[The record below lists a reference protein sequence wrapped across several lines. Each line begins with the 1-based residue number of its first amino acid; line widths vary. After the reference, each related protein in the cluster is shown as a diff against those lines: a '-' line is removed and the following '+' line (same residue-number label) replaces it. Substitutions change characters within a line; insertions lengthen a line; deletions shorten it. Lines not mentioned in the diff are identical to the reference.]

1 LQDDYEELLRKEFP
15 GGVVELSSNPSPSTS
30 FAEMYH
36 WDSGVEST
44 ASVAALQ
51 DATVQMQSGTKR
63 CDVNQLCYCG
73 VPACMSTGF
82 KDPTLGH
89 LRVKAAEQALEARR
103 LSDSISYSRQL
114 QTSQY
119 VVATVPPSLQSDVL
133 VVFGLVPTTS
143 SPLLGRLSDKA
154 YGFEETFQL
163 EDPRAQLAAVTLCDQ
178 WPTELKVTTSIC
190 WLNAFRDWWVDE
202 MREEFPVH
210 ANKNFHSQALFYAEN
225 NRVKRMDPM
234 QYIWISGEQ
243 KVKAMYFTANIDVS
257 RDSGSDVGLK
267 EMKSWDDALAV
278 FNADE
283 KAAAIKGAWHASQL
297 WQSSEAEKVIL
308 DSTLI
313 TLIISLGCVF
323 LGVLL
328 FTRSIHLAFIVMF
341 VVMTIIVGLLFVMVK
356 ILGWKI
362 GAIEVLSLIVFVG
375 LSVDYCLHL
384 AHKYHSCHI
393 ADVEEESDEEE
404 EDIPAS
410 ALGTL
415 RKSISGITGHQTARR
430 AARITVTIS
439 ETPLA
444 PQDTK
449 RKANRKILSQ
459 NRSTERFERA
469 KYALERIGSAIVGS
483 ALTTMGS
490 ACFLLP
496 CIVHVFYKL
505 GTVVCVVTFYALV
518 FTLIPLPA
526 ILMCI
531 GPCGHDF
538 KSLLVLLGRQAS
550 QLFPDDDGDEEDDE
564 DALSSI
570 APATE
575 GDMASMQRRY
585 VLNMPGKGMGQIGDK
600 DGQAPTRTRV
610 AISG

>member
-1 LQDDYEELLRKEFP
+1 
-15 GGVVELSSNPSPSTS
+15 V
-30 FAEMYH
+30 
-36 WDSGVEST
+36 
-44 ASVAALQ
+44 ALQ
-51 DATVQMQSGTKR
+51 DARVRNLSGASQ

-89 LRVKAAEQALEARR
+89 LRVKGAEQALKARR
-103 LSDSISYSRQL
+103 LSDSISYPRQL

-119 VVATVPPSLQSDVL
+119 VEATVPPSLQADVL
-133 VVFGLVPTTS
+133 VVFGLVPTTT

-178 WPTELKVTTSIC
+178 WPTELKVTSSIC
-190 WLNAFRDWWVDE
+190 WLNGFRDWWVGQ
-202 MREEFPVH
+202 MGEEFPVH

-234 QYIWISGEQ
+234 QYIWISDEQ
-243 KVKAMYFTANIDVS
+243 KVKAMFFQANIDVS
-257 RDSGSDVGLK
+257 RNVGSDVGLK
-267 EMKSWDDALAV
+267 ETKSWDEALAV

-283 KAAAIKGAWHASQL
+283 KAAAIKGAWHASKL

-328 FTRSIHLAFIVMF
+328 FTRSIHLASIVMF
-341 VVMTIIVGLLFVMVK
+341 VVMTIIIGLLFVMVK

-362 GAIEVLSLIVFVG
+362 GAIEVLSLIVFMG

-393 ADVEEESDEEE
+393 TDVEEESDEEE
-404 EDIPAS
+404 EEEVPAS

-415 RKSISGITGHQTARR
+415 RKSISGISGQQTGRR
-430 AARITVTIS
+430 ASRITVTIS
-439 ETPLA
+439 ETPLT
-444 PQDTK
+444 QDTK

-496 CIVHVFYKL
+496 CVVHVFYKL
-505 GTVVCVVTFYALV
+505 GAVVCAVTLYALV

-550 QLFPDDDGDEEDDE
+550 QLFPEDDGDEEDDE